1 MFHQK
6 EDAMRVRYL
15 FTVGFLSM
23 IAAGA
28 GLSASER
35 IAAGAQR
42 VDVIESLNGMVAQQD
57 SMRPRDPSKRVDV
70 IEAIGSKGPAYSYT
84 KSMRVDVIES
94 IASEGPKHS

>member
-1 MFHQK
+1 
-6 EDAMRVRYL
+6 
-15 FTVGFLSM
+15 
-23 IAAGA
+23 
-28 GLSASER
+28 
-35 IAAGAQR
+35 
-42 VDVIESLNGMVAQQD
+42 MVAQQD